1 MFPYKDE
8 NPTILTPVVT
18 VGIIA
23 ANLAAGLFVQGAGTN
38 EAVLRSVCQLGLIP
52 GEVLGRVPV
61 GTAIPLGRDALRRLL
76 AWPNPLGAPPV
87 AAVLTLRLMHSRWIY
102 FL

>member
-23 ANLAAGLFVQGAGTN
+23 ANLAAWLFVQGAGTN
-38 EAVLRSVCQLGLIP
+38 EAVVADLISTGSPSQMSRAGPDGDGHKAVVTSAEQSGLFSSSA
-52 GEVLGRVPV
+52 GVV
-61 GTAIPLGRDALRRLL
+61 GSY
-76 AWPNPLGAPPV
+76 V
-87 AAVLTLRLMHSRWIY
+87 AGVG
-102 FL
+102 